1 MLITQVKPLD
11 KQKSK
16 VIIDY
21 DISFVLY
28 NRELRLYKITE
39 GNEIEEDVYFQIV
52 SNVLP
57 KRCLKRAGFILE
69 KSDKTSKELRDK
81 LVLAGYPED
90 IVEATIDK
98 LISYGYIDDERYTKN
113 YIRYHIKN
121 KNFNKIKIYL
131 MGKGI
136 NNQMIQD
143 SFEEIEK
150 ELNEDGDSIKDI
162 QMNLIKK
169 EMLKKKILEKTD
181 KKDISKIIM
190 QIVMKGYKYDM
201 VNEVYE
207 RLKS

>member
-28 NRELRLYKITE
+28 NRELRLYKISE
-39 GNEIEEDVYFQIV
+39 GNEIEEDVYFQII

-98 LISYGYIDDERYTKN
+98 LISYGYVDDERYTKN

-121 KNFNKIKIYL
+121 KNFNKIKTYL

>member
-39 GNEIEEDVYFQIV
+39 GNEIEEDVYFQII

-121 KNFNKIKIYL
+121 KNFNKIKTYL

>member
-28 NRELRLYKITE
+28 NRELRLYKIAE
-39 GNEIEEDVYFQIV
+39 GNEIEEDVYFQII

-121 KNFNKIKIYL
+121 KNFNKIKTYL